1 MIIDTHVHI
10 FPDAI
15 AERAISKLV
24 QACYQ
29 TPNTNGTVSDTLRKI
44 DEWGIDKIWALG
56 VSTNA
61 KQVHN
66 VNAFLNSIRSD
77 RIEPLG
83 SLYPY
88 SENVMD
94 DLKEIEDYGLKGIK
108 LHPEYSKFNPADER
122 IYPMYEEMEKAGLV
136 CLFHAGY
143 DVAFPGSYLAAPKN
157 IATVAKMFPKLKIVA
172 AHLGGYESGDDIIY
186 EEVGCSNIYVDT
198 ALMHMAHK
206 PDHIKKL
213 FDGFGP
219 ERILFATD
227 CPWSKPSIE
236 LDILN
241 SLNIDSAKKELI
253 LHKNAES
260 LIK

>member
-1 MIIDTHVHI
+1 MIIDSHVHI

-66 VNAFLNSIRSD
+66 VNAFLNSIRSE

-94 DLKEIEDYGLKGIK
+94 DLKEIVSSVLQQEG
-108 LHPEYSKFNPADER
+108 
-122 IYPMYEEMEKAGLV
+122 
-136 CLFHAGY
+136 
-143 DVAFPGSYLAAPKN
+143 
-157 IATVAKMFPKLKIVA
+157 
-172 AHLGGYESGDDIIY
+172 
-186 EEVGCSNIYVDT
+186 
-198 ALMHMAHK
+198 
-206 PDHIKKL
+206 
-213 FDGFGP
+213 
-219 ERILFATD
+219 
-227 CPWSKPSIE
+227 
-236 LDILN
+236 
-241 SLNIDSAKKELI
+241 KEL
-253 LHKNAES
+253 LSLENNAVTTSRIDGYGMGEHEVKTVTGKS
-260 LIK
+260 FTLTVREKKQTLGRQLII